1 MRLAA
6 DPLTE
11 AGEGFQIECSYGL
24 ALLPAQASSSEGALQ
39 VVACLGLLAL
49 AAGALAASPLPQRAK
64 AYATD
69 GNHHGV
75 SVTLVTSA
83 SNPKRLEPG
92 EAATASQFAFS
103 GGDVHCKKAKKG
115 PGFHEVSFAVFGFP
129 GATLKLTHGK
139 YGFSKTTKERNTSAL
154 GGTGTLFNL
163 KVKIVGTVVSPSSI
177 KGTVKATGGPCT
189 TKKPVAFTA
198 KLDPKIPVAP
208 GQ

>member
-92 EAATASQFAFS
+92 EAAAASQFALS

-115 PGFHEVSFAVFGFP
+115 PRIPRSLVRRLRLPRSDAEAV
-129 GATLKLTHGK
+129 ASTA
-139 YGFSKTTKERNTSAL
+139 SRRRRRS
-154 GGTGTLFNL
+154 GTRPH
-163 KVKIVGTVVSPSSI
+163 SEAPEPSS
-177 KGTVKATGGPCT
+177 T
-189 TKKPVAFTA
+189 
-198 KLDPKIPVAP
+198 
-208 GQ
+208 